1 MKESTMQLLAA
12 AIVERAIDDW
22 HKAIT
27 LLAGNPDYL
36 YAIETK
42 QEIEEFFESQ
52 WFEFLCDI
60 HPDLTK
66 VHLQE
71 IRG

>member
-1 MKESTMQLLAA
+1 MKDTSMRLLAA
-12 AIVERAIDDW
+12 AIIERAIEDW
-22 HKAIT
+22 RKSIT
-27 LLAGNPDYL
+27 LLNENPEYH

-71 IRG
+71 MRV

>member
-22 HKAIT
+22 HKAGA
-27 LLAGNPDYL
+27 LLVGNPDYH
-36 YAIETK
+36 YAIEIK

-71 IRG
+71 MRV

>member
-1 MKESTMQLLAA
+1 MRLLAA
-12 AIVERAIDDW
+12 AIIERAIEDW
-22 HKAIT
+22 RKSIT
-27 LLAGNPDYL
+27 LLNENPEYQN
-36 YAIETK
+36 AKETK
-42 QEIEEFFESQ
+42 DEIEEFFESQ

-71 IRG
+71 MRV